1 MGFFFFFFFGG
12 GGGGCVCLLLLFML
26 LLLLWRVLIIYRSD
40 VFTVSGAPKYF
51 MLITVSKC
59 LREDV
64 NDMGHR
70 DIHLAI
76 VLDKGHIPLV
86 VAFGLDSAGGFGSTA
101 ISRFK

>member
-1 MGFFFFFFFGG
+1 MYLQ
-12 GGGGCVCLLLLFML
+12 CCLVVTWLVP
-26 LLLLWRVLIIYRSD
+26 RE
-40 VFTVSGAPKYF
+40 TAAVSEAPKYF

-76 VLDKGHIPLV
+76 VLDKGHISLV
-86 VAFGLDSAGGFGSTA
+86 GAFGLDSPGGFGSTA